1 MTELIDWQTALPFA
15 LALAGVGFFSGF
27 LAGLFGI
34 GGGAVVVIA
43 LYEAFS
49 AIGVDPAVR
58 MHLATGTALA
68 VLAPTTF
75 RSFSAH
81 RARGTVDMELVRRLA
96 PAIVLGVIGGVMIA
110 SRTSGDFLK
119 WVWISMGSFLALRM
133 GLGRDDWRLGDAI
146 PKSWLVEVYATF
158 VGCISALMSVGG
170 GAYITLLMTLYGRT
184 LHQAVG
190 TSSAFGPLI
199 AIPAMIGFA
208 WAGWG
213 KPLLPAGS
221 LGYVS
226 LIGAG
231 LVIPTGLLGAPI
243 GARVA
248 HGWPKRKLEIA
259 FAIFMGCVVMRHIMS
274 LVR

>member
-1 MTELIDWQTALPFA
+1 
-15 LALAGVGFFSGF
+15 
-27 LAGLFGI
+27 
-34 GGGAVVVIA
+34 
-43 LYEAFS
+43 
-49 AIGVDPAVR
+49 
-58 MHLATGTALA
+58 
-68 VLAPTTF
+68 
-75 RSFSAH
+75 
-81 RARGTVDMELVRRLA
+81 
-96 PAIVLGVIGGVMIA
+96 
-110 SRTSGDFLK
+110 
-119 WVWISMGSFLALRM
+119 
-133 GLGRDDWRLGDAI
+133 
-146 PKSWLVEVYATF
+146 
-158 VGCISALMSVGG
+158 MSVGG

-259 FAIFMGCVVMRHIMS
+259 FAIFMGCVVMRHIVS

>member
-1 MTELIDWQTALPFA
+1 MTVLNDWQTALPFA
-15 LALAGVGFFSGF
+15 LALAGVGFLSGL

-49 AIGVDPAVR
+49 AIGVDPSVR

-81 RARGTVDMELVRRLA
+81 RARGSVDLDLVRRLA
-96 PAIVLGVIGGVMIA
+96 PWIMLGVVGGVLIA

-119 WVWISMGSFLALRM
+119 WVWICMGSFLALRM
-133 GLGRDDWRLGDAI
+133 GLGRDDWRLGEAI
-146 PKSWLVEVYATF
+146 PRSFLVEAYAAF
-158 VGCISALMSVGG
+158 VGCISALMSIGG

-199 AIPAMIGFA
+199 AVPAVIGFA
-208 WAGWG
+208 WAGWD

-226 LIGAG
+226 LIGAA
-231 LVIPTGLLGAPI
+231 LVIPTGLLGAPV
-243 GARVA
+243 GAGLA

-259 FAIFMGCVVMRHIMS
+259 FAIFMGAVVLRH
-274 LVR
+274 LLTVTL